1 MIRTSEN
8 RNVRSRLARVRRW
21 GVIAQSALLLGIV
34 LVACVIVTPVA
45 GIVSGF
51 AGVAAA
57 LVAAGLC
64 LLGAGLALV
73 ACRLFRGPKRVLPAV
88 LAGMLLRMGIPLA
101 SGLALQFEGGP
112 LAEAGLLVYL
122 VVFYP
127 VTLFVETALSLPL
140 GEGSRHPSDVSASV
154 AS

>member
-1 MIRTSEN
+1 M
-8 RNVRSRLARVRRW
+8 RSWLTRVRGW
-21 GVIAQSALLLGIV
+21 GLAAQSAVLLGVV
-34 LVACVIVTPVA
+34 LVACGIVMPVA
-45 GIVSGF
+45 GFVSGS
-51 AGVAAA
+51 AGIAAA

-73 ACRLFRGPKRVLPAV
+73 ACRLFRGPEHVLPAV
-88 LAGMLLRMGIPLA
+88 LVGMLLRMGIPLA
-101 SGLALQFEGGP
+101 SGLALQFQGGP

-140 GEGSRHPSDVSASV
+140 GEGPRHQNDVSASV